1 MLTAPASGWIWTRST
16 SDSRCAEV
24 GTGPVRSV
32 DRTVRAARPPHMFTS
47 TCTHSYA
54 LPCTQ
59 LSPAHTQALC
69 LLTLPELLP
78 QWTHCAGDWC
88 QGTQG
93 LFRTKSEGI
102 GLSLTPRIYPALGD
116 GEGPEGREA
125 SLTRRASTG
134 SFVCRRGERLLFKEE
149 LTQWAQQLVHTV
161 QLLFLIP
168 LGRSRWPEGP
178 YGLRELL

>member
-1 MLTAPASGWIWTRST
+1 MSTRHSGMNTGQRLTGESSIAPSELESSTCPMLREGKLRLRELSSHTIKQKEETDPRCALHNTMLTASASGWIWTRST

-47 TCTHSYA
+47 ICTHSYA
-54 LPCTQ
+54 LTCTQ

-93 LFRTKSEGI
+93 LLRTK
-102 GLSLTPRIYPALGD
+102 
-116 GEGPEGREA
+116 
-125 SLTRRASTG
+125 
-134 SFVCRRGERLLFKEE
+134 KE
-149 LTQWAQQLVHTV
+149 
-161 QLLFLIP
+161 
-168 LGRSRWPEGP
+168 
-178 YGLRELL
+178 